1 MGLYPRNPVNGVLAS
16 NGLTNPRRS
25 SVLTF
30 GQPARVAATKR
41 AANVPNNL
49 AAGPVEGH
57 DHVQKSRKGRKGWKP
72 IIRSVWKW
80 FPSQLQVLDALGKC
94 LPGDFRGF
102 NFFFLECVERE
113 AHCAKNGEPVICCNP
128 RPLNCS
134 RWAACGVGNIGW
146 WLPTF
151 PNTTAGIP

>member
-1 MGLYPRNPVNGVLAS
+1 MNGVLAS

-72 IIRSVWKW
+72 IIRSVALEVVPLTVTSAGCTWEV
-80 FPSQLQVLDALGKC
+80 FARGLQGVQ
-94 LPGDFRGF
+94 
-102 NFFFLECVERE
+102 FFLF
-113 AHCAKNGEPVICCNP
+113 
-128 RPLNCS
+128 
-134 RWAACGVGNIGW
+134 GVC
-146 WLPTF
+146 
-151 PNTTAGIP
+151 